1 MTRLATLCIAAWA
14 MGCSKPPTAPQPPPT
29 APTEAVDPPE
39 PVSRDATRHLIDGK
53 PVEQAAWDALF
64 ESMTDEQREW
74 YCDETTNGG
83 EEGWIA
89 TDEAGNEYQVTLTS
103 DSMEG
108 STKEIR
114 RVAAPDEPM

>member
-1 MTRLATLCIAAWA
+1 MGDVPITADRCWLIAVRLVHLAA
-14 MGCSKPPTAPQPPPT
+14 
-29 APTEAVDPPE
+29 
-39 PVSRDATRHLIDGK
+39 
-53 PVEQAAWDALF
+53 
-64 ESMTDEQREW
+64 
-74 YCDETTNGG
+74 
-83 EEGWIA
+83 GWIA

>member
-29 APTEAVDPPE
+29 APTEPVVPPE
-39 PVSRDATRHLIDGK
+39 PISRDATRHLIDGE

-74 YCDETTNGG
+74 YCDETTYGG